1 MPPKP
6 AYKLRKNDSRDT
18 TPGGRQV
25 TKLDESRNYIKTL
38 KNLEAQ
44 LSGDLE
50 PNYMGNG
57 HDEIF
62 ESDRNGNKSKANG
75 QTDQSQKDR
84 EYSNDSPIDQE
95 KIGHVNSKK
104 VAP

>member
-1 MPPKP
+1 MNDIGYEIGEEKKLPKEGVHENYMPPKP

-25 TKLDESRNYIKTL
+25 TKLDESRNYVKTL

-75 QTDQSQKDR
+75 
-84 EYSNDSPIDQE
+84 
-95 KIGHVNSKK
+95 
-104 VAP
+104 